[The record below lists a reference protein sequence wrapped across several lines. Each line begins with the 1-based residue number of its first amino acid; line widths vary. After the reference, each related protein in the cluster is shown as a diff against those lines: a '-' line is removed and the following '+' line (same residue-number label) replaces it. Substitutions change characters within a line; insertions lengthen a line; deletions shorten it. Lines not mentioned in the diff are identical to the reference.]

1 MIGYQKKIL
10 GKSSVIPFTL
20 WKSQKEKTERDILII
35 WKKKK
40 KKSWKF
46 PKLEKQ
52 AHSGPGNKESHKQDQ
67 PKKVHTKT

>member
-40 KKSWKF
+40 KLKIPQTGKASTFRSRKQRKS
-46 PKLEKQ
+46 
-52 AHSGPGNKESHKQDQ
+52 
-67 PKKVHTKT
+67 